1 MIISKSM
8 KACPGLADLFQQ
20 SILYQYFFWTRKRSM
35 PGGQQRQFDGQLN
48 DDSRVEVLVF
58 RKSQNYKQKTICG
71 GAVIIH
77 TDAQSHYGNTT
88 LSNFRQIDDQS
99 LSETMR
105 RSYPWHIRF
114 AIRSSNRKDRG
125 PGNILH
131 YLNAAAFLVR
141 SAEIFC
147 K

>member
-1 MIISKSM
+1 
-8 KACPGLADLFQQ
+8 
-20 SILYQYFFWTRKRSM
+20 M
-35 PGGQQRQFDGQLN
+35 PGGKQRQFDGQLN
-48 DDSRVEVLVF
+48 DDSSVEVLVF

-71 GAVIIH
+71 GAAIIH

-88 LSNFRQIDDQS
+88 WCKFRKS
-99 LSETMR
+99 ATKAYPTMR